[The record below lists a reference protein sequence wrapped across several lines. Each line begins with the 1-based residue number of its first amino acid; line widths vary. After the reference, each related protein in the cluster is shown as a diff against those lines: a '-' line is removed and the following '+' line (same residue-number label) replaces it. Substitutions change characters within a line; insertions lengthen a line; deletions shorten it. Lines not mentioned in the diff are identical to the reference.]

1 MLKKLKR
8 KFIIINM
15 LMVGIVILI
24 VFAVVCIHTYTTE
37 KNKVVDRLEQA
48 IIIRENMVDY
58 LPEIGTFGKK
68 SNIGSE
74 YIVSAIT
81 VQLDGDNQMFS
92 KIEINATM
100 SEEGLEKA
108 VGTALAAEEDCGI
121 ISSMNIMYLRRTN
134 ARGIKIAFTDIT
146 EFQNSVKSAAVGGGL
161 LCAAVLAVMFAVS
174 VILSSL
180 AIRPVKD
187 AWTKQKQFIADASHE
202 LKTPLTVILANNN
215 ILQSHPGDSIADQ
228 KQWLESTEEE
238 ASRMKKL
245 IDQMLFLAKSDAEQ
259 SPVRTLK
266 NQYF

>member
-146 EFQNSVKSAAVGGGL
+146 EFQNSVKSAAVGGGPAL
-161 LCAAVLAVMFAVS
+161 RRRSCSHVCGKRYIIVARNKAGKRRLDKAKTIYSRRLA
-174 VILSSL
+174 
-180 AIRPVKD
+180 
-187 AWTKQKQFIADASHE
+187 
-202 LKTPLTVILANNN
+202 
-215 ILQSHPGDSIADQ
+215 
-228 KQWLESTEEE
+228 
-238 ASRMKKL
+238 
-245 IDQMLFLAKSDAEQ
+245 
-259 SPVRTLK
+259 
-266 NQYF
+266 